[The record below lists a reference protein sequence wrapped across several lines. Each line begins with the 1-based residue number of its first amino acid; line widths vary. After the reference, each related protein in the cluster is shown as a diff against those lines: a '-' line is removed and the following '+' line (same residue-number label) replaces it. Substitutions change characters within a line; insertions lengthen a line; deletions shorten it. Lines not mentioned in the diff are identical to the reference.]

1 MVVGNIDPGQ
11 RRRPSRQIELN
22 DGTILPILY
31 EDRSVIAID
40 KPAGWMLVPYNWD
53 RTSRNLHLALSSSIL
68 ARDYWARSRNLKY
81 LRHVHRLDGDTSGV
95 LLLARSPGA
104 LQTFGRMFESR
115 RMQKHYLAVTSGIPK
130 ETDWICRSKI
140 GPDPKRIGRMKI
152 DPRNGKDAE
161 TRFRVVEAR
170 NHTALV
176 EVEPVTG
183 RTHQIR
189 LHLAAHG
196 TPVAGDSLYGGA
208 DEQGSDSRSGS
219 PLGLRA
225 VALDY
230 FDPFQKR
237 TVRIRAHAGKFCASF
252 GFALPRRFAT

>member
-140 GPDPKRIGRMKI
+140 GPD
-152 DPRNGKDAE
+152 
-161 TRFRVVEAR
+161 
-170 NHTALV
+170 
-176 EVEPVTG
+176 
-183 RTHQIR
+183 
-189 LHLAAHG
+189 
-196 TPVAGDSLYGGA
+196 
-208 DEQGSDSRSGS
+208 
-219 PLGLRA
+219 
-225 VALDY
+225 
-230 FDPFQKR
+230 
-237 TVRIRAHAGKFCASF
+237 
-252 GFALPRRFAT
+252 